1 LQHFTGSED
10 VDYSPED
17 GVVTSGG
24 GGGASGRVAAEQ
36 NQYDYQGAGNNNNN
50 YNSSSY
56 SNRVEHNLRDRE
68 VVQVPNAATWQGPAP
83 LDAYRDALH
92 TTNAL
97 QNTAIAAGTTVG
109 GAGGKGD
116 ASSRNPNFQTPAVAR
131 PDLQDPYTKNHP
143 DDPFLQEELRGLQHP
158 SLYFTRHQFPAI
170 FLEHERKKIFEIVL
184 PEMYVTDFAASV
196 RDTESYWLATEQKL
210 KMVETQL
217 KIQSHMLQRLLSS
230 QQQQQQQSTN
240 QSGRPPKR

>member
-1 LQHFTGSED
+1 
-10 VDYSPED
+10 
-17 GVVTSGG
+17 VVLSATS
-24 GGGASGRVAAEQ
+24 GGASGAVAAEQ
-36 NQYDYQGAGNNNNN
+36 NQYDYQGAGNNINKYY
-50 YNSSSY
+50 YNSSN

-68 VVQVPNAATWQGPAP
+68 MVQVPTAATWQGPAP

-97 QNTAIAAGTTVG
+97 QNTAIAASTTVG
-109 GAGGKGD
+109 GAGGEGG
-116 ASSRNPNFQTPAVAR
+116 ASSRNPNIQTPAVAR

-158 SLYFTRHQFPAI
+158 SLYFTRHRFPAI

-230 QQQQQQQSTN
+230 QPQQQQQYSTN